1 MTLFLSGTVRKAP
14 GGSPFIVF
22 FCQVA
27 IVAAL
32 PPGQVLHHAVPA
44 LIGSLNVGGGP
55 APGKIVVGADLDFL
69 DLRVA
74 LQKSVQRKGV
84 LGLPFLPLSFFRCVD
99 AAEGQPPFVC
109 GPLPSSD
116 GPWVQWRLRRQP
128 PGWFFPFGGQ
138 KEGKPLIAARHLCLE
153 GFSPCVGAAQE
164 GVPGSAGFIPADENS
179 VVVVCA
185 FIEDP
190 CPDGRLR

>member
-1 MTLFLSGTVRKAP
+1 MG
-14 GGSPFIVF
+14 
-22 FCQVA
+22 CC
-27 IVAAL
+27 
-32 PPGQVLHHAVPA
+32 
-44 LIGSLNVGGGP
+44 P
-55 APGKIVVGADLDFL
+55 APGKVVVGADLDFL

-84 LGLPFLPLSFFRCVD
+84 LGLPFLPLSFFRRID

-109 GPLPSSD
+109 GPFQRQMGHGFNGGFVHSHPVGFS
-116 GPWVQWRLRRQP
+116 LRRQ
-128 PGWFFPFGGQ
+128 Q
-138 KEGKPLIAARHLCLE
+138 EAKPLIAARHLCLE

-164 GVPGSAGFIPADENS
+164 GIPGSAGFIPADENS

-190 CPDGRLR
+190 CPDAGFDDPTADPPLQQIGEHPAVVHSCQWKDELRPLFLLRRRRDVAGAFVA